1 MQPVKHSLGV
11 IKSYGKVNAAFSSRN
26 IEIKITKNRR
36 ELNYHQLSSGSIYKV
51 SAPMFKTQRVMLFG
65 ITSFKV
71 IKQQDDITFSIFN
84 IALSY
89 VVEEG
94 LLFITRLYDE

>member
-1 MQPVKHSLGV
+1 MEKLMLLL
-11 IKSYGKVNAAFSSRN
+11 AAAN
-26 IEIKITKNRR
+26 VEIKITKNRR